1 MYFNPRTHVGC
12 DKPRGLPSE
21 GFLYFNPRTHVGCD
35 FRKGTNSVEDFN
47 FNPRTHVGCDT
58 TDDSVGVGF
67 QDFNPR
73 THVGCDGTRGRCA
86 RLLAYF
92 NPRTHVGCDV
102 REFLKTLLLLFQSTH
117 PRGVRQTK
125 IAECEAAISISI
137 HAPTWG
143 ATKCLCEMLVAY
155 GYFNPRT
162 HVGCDEALWV
172 AAWILPKFQSTHPR
186 GVRQTKI
193 AECEAAISISIHAP
207 TWGATKCLCEMLVA
221 YGYFNPRTHVGCD
234 EALWVAA
241 WILPK
246 FQSTHPR
253 GVRLNHL
260 QA

>member
-162 HVGCDEALWV
+162 HVGCDPLAIRQEACAV
-172 AAWILPKFQSTHPR
+172 NFNPRTHVGCDANFGATFSHDKIFQSTHPR
-186 GVRQTKI
+186 GVRQSGQQ
-193 AECEAAISISIHAP
+193 ERHDNFCISIHAP
-207 TWGATKCLCEMLVA
+207 TWGATRSGNIIKIV
-221 YGYFNPRTHVGCD
+221 N
-234 EALWVAA
+234 
-241 WILPK
+241 
-246 FQSTHPR
+246 
-253 GVRLNHL
+253 
-260 QA
+260 